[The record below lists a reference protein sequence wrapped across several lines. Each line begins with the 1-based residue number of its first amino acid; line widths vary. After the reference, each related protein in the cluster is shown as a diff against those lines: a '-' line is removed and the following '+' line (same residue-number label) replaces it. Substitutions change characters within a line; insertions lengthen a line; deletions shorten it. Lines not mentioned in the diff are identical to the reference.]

1 MRLLLALALLTAAAA
16 IAQQPVVV
24 TQQDLIEM
32 TESDLPT
39 SLIVK
44 TVRAADRV
52 PVLGPQDLISLT
64 RLGVASEVLEAVV
77 ERAGTMPRP
86 SVDPMPR
93 DARTPQ
99 PAPSQPEPEPE
110 REPTPAEP
118 DPAAPAPADAAP
130 DEAPRNRFRL
140 TAAMAARR
148 GWGRKP
154 FSTDKRPFAVYWA
167 LTALDDQGKPTPL
180 AGCPREPVCWC
191 GDPIGRKRCAQPGNP
206 EWGAYLSCLR
216 PTEMVPG
223 ESVDLFDIEV
233 PGEVRELRAVP
244 FVGVLEKDDS
254 MYLEPWTSDSVGPA
268 YVSVRPEPGQTYEAT
283 VEAELSSGRKPN
295 FTLAR
300 ESFRLA
306 DPTERPPADAISLRP
321 AAGVDLT
328 PGNLQ
333 ACEIE

>member
-1 MRLLLALALLTAAAA
+1 MRSLSALALLMVAGAT
-16 IAQQPVVV
+16 AQQPVVV

-32 TESDLPT
+32 TESGLPT

-44 TVRAADRV
+44 TVRTADQV
-52 PVLGPQDLISLT
+52 PLLGPQDLISLT

-77 ERAGTMPRP
+77 DRAGTMPRP

-93 DARTPQ
+93 DARTPH
-99 PAPSQPEPEPE
+99 PAPSQPQPEPVPAA
-110 REPTPAEP
+110 PTPAEP
-118 DPAAPAPADAAP
+118 DADTP
-130 DEAPRNRFRL
+130 VDEVPRNRFRL

-167 LTALDDQGKPTPL
+167 LTALDDQGKTTPL
-180 AGCPREPVCWC
+180 AGCPREPICWC
-191 GDPIGRKRCAQPGNP
+191 GDPIGRKRCAQPGAP
-206 EWGAYLSCLR
+206 EWDDHLSCLR

-223 ESVDLFDIEV
+223 ESVDLFDVEV

-254 MYLEPWTSDSVGPA
+254 MYLEPWTSDSVGPT
-268 YVSVRPEPGQTYEAT
+268 YVSIRPESGQAYEAT

-300 ESFRLA
+300 ESFRLS